1 MTNWRLIILDSGEMC
16 RILIVDD
23 EILIR
28 RGIMHY
34 LDWESEGFQ
43 IVGEASNGQ
52 EALELIEATYP
63 HIIIT
68 DIVMPIMDGEELTRI
83 VKEKYP
89 QIQIIILSSYGEF
102 DYVRSAFQRGVVDY
116 ILKPKLEAESLLNV
130 LKTAVKRIPGFQSRE
145 KDLRIKLSIDQIINK
160 LVLGYDV
167 YYGSEQVTRAFP
179 YSHYC
184 LMGVDM
190 KKQPSNGS
198 AEFPA
203 QVKDIVENAFNKQ
216 LSEAAYYSFTFDP
229 NIIVFLVNVNQEDLT
244 KVRDV
249 GNQLAAAHVE
259 SGFALTEGFQQ
270 FDQLG
275 KMFKESLLKLLNYHF
290 YFPDI
295 LVLTEFD
302 LPSIVP
308 KGEKFNLDWFTE
320 EFMRRNFDSSFFYLR
335 DYAEKLSHSFTM
347 DVFEYKAFFSNII
360 FNITILLGN
369 MNDEIK
375 ELEHSRYTFFKL
387 IDEAHSSRETINLLN
402 RFIEEANESIFKMQN
417 RAENINMKKFMEYLK
432 NHYAE
437 PLTLNDVAAAFHFNP
452 SYISS
457 YFSAHNNEG
466 FIESLNRIRIE
477 EACKLLLLEA
487 AAISEISE
495 VVGFSDHSYF
505 CKVFKK
511 VKGMS
516 PSQYKR
522 KQLIG

>member
-1 MTNWRLIILDSGEMC
+1 MDSGEMC

-28 RGIMHY
+28 RGITHY

-43 IVGEASNGQ
+43 IVGEVSNGQ
-52 EALELIEATYP
+52 EALELIEASYP

-89 QIQIIILSSYGEF
+89 QIQIIILSSYGDF

-116 ILKPKLEAESLLNV
+116 ILKPKLEAQTLLNV
-130 LKTAVKRIPGFQSRE
+130 LKTAITRIPGFQSRD
-145 KDLRIKLSIDQIINK
+145 KLLSVNLSIGQVINK
-160 LVLGYDV
+160 LVLGYDA
-167 YYGSEQVTRAFP
+167 YYDSEQISRAFP
-179 YSHYC
+179 FSHFC
-184 LMGVDM
+184 LMAVDL
-190 KKQPSNGS
+190 KTHSSKGS
-198 AEFPA
+198 DAFSS
-203 QVKDIVENAFNKQ
+203 QVKGNIEKVFNKQ
-216 LSEAAYYSFTFDP
+216 FSEAAHYSFIFEQH
-229 NIIVFLVNVNQEDLT
+229 IIVFLVNVNHDDLK
-244 KVRDV
+244 KVRDTAD
-249 GNQLAAAHVE
+249 QLAISEVGCAI
-259 SGFALTEGFQQ
+259 ALTEGFQN
-270 FDQLG
+270 FGQLG
-275 KMFKESLLKLLNYHF
+275 RLFRDSLLKLLNYRF
-290 YFPDI
+290 YFPDS
-295 LVLTEFD
+295 LVLTELDFPRI
-302 LPSIVP
+302 LPKS
-308 KGEKFNLDWFTE
+308 EKFNLDWFTD
-320 EFMRRNFDSSFFYLR
+320 EFMRKHFDSSFFYLR
-335 DYAEKLSHSFTM
+335 DYAEKISHSYTM

-369 MNDEIK
+369 MNYEIK
-375 ELEHSRYTFFKL
+375 ELEQSRYTFFKL
-387 IDEAHSSRETINLLN
+387 IDEAHSARETIKLLD
-402 RFIEEANESIFKMQN
+402 RFIVEANESIFKMQN

-432 NHYAE
+432 NHYSE

-477 EACKLLLLEA
+477 EACKLLLKET

-495 VVGFSDHSYF
+495 MVGFSDHSYF

>member
-1 MTNWRLIILDSGEMC
+1 MDSGEMC

-34 LDWESEGFQ
+34 LDCESEGFQ

-52 EALELIEATYP
+52 EALELIEVSYP

-89 QIQIIILSSYGEF
+89 QIEIIILSSYGEF

-116 ILKPKLEAESLLNV
+116 ILKPKLEAQSLLNV
-130 LKTAVKRIPGFQSRE
+130 LKTAVKRIPGLQSRE
-145 KDLRIKLSIDQIINK
+145 KDLSVNQSIGQIINK

-167 YYGSEQVTRAFP
+167 QFDSEQISRAFP
-179 YSHYC
+179 FSHFC
-184 LMGVDM
+184 LMAVDL
-190 KKQPSNGS
+190 KNHPSKGS
-198 AEFPA
+198 ANFSA
-203 QVKDIVENAFNKQ
+203 QVKGNIENVFNKQ
-216 LSEAAYYSFTFDP
+216 LSKAAHYSFIFNP
-229 NIIVFLVNVNQEDLT
+229 HIIVFLVNVNQNDLT
-244 KVRDV
+244 KVRDTA
-249 GNQLAAAHVE
+249 NQLAASQVE
-259 SGFALTEGFQQ
+259 SGFTLTEGFRN
-270 FDQLG
+270 FGHVG
-275 KMFKESLLKLLNYHF
+275 KMFKDSLLKLVNYHF
-290 YFPDI
+290 YFPDSPI
-295 LVLTEFD
+295 LTELDF
-302 LPSIVP
+302 PSIVP
-308 KGEKFNLDWFTE
+308 KSEKFNLDWFTE
-320 EFMRRNFDSSFFYLR
+320 EFMRKHFDSSFFYLR
-335 DYAEKLSHSFTM
+335 DYAEKLSNCFTM

-369 MNDEIK
+369 MNYEIK
-375 ELEHSRYTFFKL
+375 ELEQSRYTFFKL
-387 IDEAHSSRETINLLN
+387 IDEANSARETIKLLD
-402 RFIEEANESIFKMQN
+402 RFIVEANESIFKMQN
-417 RAENINMKKFMEYLK
+417 RAKNINMKKFMDYLK
-432 NHYAE
+432 NHYSE
-437 PLTLNDVAAAFHFNP
+437 PLTLNDVAATFHFNP

-477 EACKLLLLEA
+477 EACKLLLKET

-495 VVGFSDHSYF
+495 MVGFSDHSYF

-522 KQLIG
+522 KQLI